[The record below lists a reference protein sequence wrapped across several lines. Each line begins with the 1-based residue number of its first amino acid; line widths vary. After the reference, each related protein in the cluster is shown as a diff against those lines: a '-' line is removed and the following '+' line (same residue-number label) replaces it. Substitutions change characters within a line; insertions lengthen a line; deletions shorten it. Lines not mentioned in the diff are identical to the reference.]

1 MWSFFSRDPVK
12 DFNYDVGEPVSVLN
26 GKSLWTLHPGKKKVN
41 GDAVSIFAFDV
52 KSADSSQLQT
62 AQAAFKRLKTLRH
75 PNILSYLDGLE
86 SDRIIYIVTE
96 SVVPLCSYLT
106 DDNKE
111 GSCNELA
118 ISWGLHQIT
127 KGVAFLNNDCSFIHN
142 NINLWSVFVDLAGE
156 WKIGGVDYLYSASGQ
171 PTVKVLP
178 TLKMY
183 DPPETT
189 GGHVWSTDMWGLG
202 CLIWEVFNGPLPR
215 SSALKSLGK
224 IPKNLVRDY
233 CQLVSA
239 NPKSRPNP
247 SAFLQN
253 CQENGNF
260 MDNSFVKTIMF
271 LEEIQ
276 IQDQAAKNKF
286 FSNLTPAIDS
296 FPQQF
301 CKHKILPQLL
311 DAFQYGNAGSAVL
324 APLFKVG
331 KLLQSEEYQ
340 KKIVPCVIKLFSSP
354 DRATRVKLLQQ
365 IEFFVEHLQTPTVN
379 DQIFPHVIQ
388 GFMDTNPVVR
398 ESTIKAMLHLAPKLN
413 YKNLNEELMKHFAR
427 LQSKDDQGGIRTNTT
442 VCLGKIAGYLN
453 PQIRQKIICSAF
465 LRALK
470 DPFPP
475 ARQAGILA
483 MAATQNYYSLSEIA
497 MRLIPAL
504 SVLTLDSNKS
514 VRDQSFKAI
523 NGFLSKLE
531 KVSENPELREEME
544 KDVTAGGSK
553 AGDISSWAGWA
564 VIGMSSLT
572 SKLYRGATTTS
583 TTTTPTVNTSPTSTP
598 ANGRPPVRAEESQ
611 ERESVPS
618 KPDIPKSNEGW
629 ESENWNEMELNLDE
643 KPKNL
648 SNVQDVTSEENKE
661 FEGWEDDENWGSL
674 EETPEASCLET
685 PSNTEGW
692 GDWGDDEFSTTLD
705 TPGLQPAS
713 SYAWEENQSEADF
726 FTSLTNV
733 RKKTTKPNVGGA
745 KSPEAPSEEI
755 RSKPSKPEGWQ
766 EDGWGNTEDWDV
778 TGSNKGSVNENERK
792 RREREER
799 KLQRQKELQ
808 EKREL
813 RKTAGALK
821 LGVKKLNLD

>member
-12 DFNYDVGEPVSVLN
+12 DFSYDVGDPINDLN
-26 GKSLWTLHPGKKKVN
+26 GKSLWTLHPGKKKTN
-41 GDAVSIFAFDV
+41 GDPVSIFAFDV
-52 KSADSSQLQT
+52 KSADSWQLQT

-86 SDRIIYIVTE
+86 TDRIIYIVTE
-96 SVVPLCSYLT
+96 SVVPLCSHIS
-106 DDNKE
+106 DDDKN
-111 GSCNELA
+111 GGCNELA
-118 ISWGLHQIT
+118 ISWGLHQVA
-127 KGVAFLNNDCSFIHN
+127 KGVAFLNNDCNFIHN
-142 NINLWSVFVDLAGE
+142 NINLWSIFVDLAGE
-156 WKIGGVDYLYSASGQ
+156 WKIGGVDYLYPANSQ
-171 PTVKVLP
+171 P
-178 TLKMY
+178 TLKSLPVLKTY
-183 DPPETT
+183 DPPDSSP
-189 GGHVWSTDMWGLG
+189 GNVWSTDMWGLG
-202 CLIWEVFNGPLPR
+202 CLIWEVFNGPLSR
-215 SSALKSLGK
+215 ASALKTLGK
-224 IPKNLVRDY
+224 IPKNLVRNY

-247 SAFLQN
+247 SAFLQS
-253 CQENGNF
+253 CKENGNF

-286 FSNLTPAIDS
+286 FTNLTPAIDS
-296 FPQQF
+296 FPQHF
-301 CKHKILPQLL
+301 SKHKILPQLL

-331 KLLQSEEYQ
+331 KLLQTEEYQ

-442 VCLGKIAGYLN
+442 VCLGKIAGYLD

-483 MAATQNYYSLSEIA
+483 MAATQNYYGLSEVA

-504 SVLTLDSNKS
+504 SVLTLDPNKS

-523 NGFLSKLE
+523 NGFLGKLE

-544 KDVTAGGSK
+544 KDVTGGISR
-553 AGDISSWAGWA
+553 AGDVSSWAGWA
-564 VIGMSSLT
+564 VVGMTSLT
-572 SKLYRGATTTS
+572 SKLYRSSTTTATASSTTNTTTTS
-583 TTTTPTVNTSPTSTP
+583 TSANGQPPMRAKQSVEPPTVTEKPEISSP
-598 ANGRPPVRAEESQ
+598 G
-611 ERESVPS
+611 
-618 KPDIPKSNEGW
+618 DGW
-629 ESENWNEMELNLDE
+629 DEMELNINHKDSTVE
-643 KPKNL
+643 
-648 SNVQDVTSEENKE
+648 DVMYGVGSEVD
-661 FEGWEDDENWGSL
+661 GWEDDDNWGSL
-674 EETPEASCLET
+674 EETQEESQLKSQ
-685 PSNTEGW
+685 SNTEGW
-692 GDWGDDEFSTTLD
+692 GDWAEDEFSATLD
-705 TPGLQPAS
+705 TPGMSPAS
-713 SYAWEENQSEADF
+713 SYAWDEPNEETDF
-726 FTSLTNV
+726 FSSLPTV
-733 RKKTTKPNVGGA
+733 KKKATKPSVVIS
-745 KSPEAPSEEI
+745 KETSVEEV
-755 RSKPSKPEGWQ
+755 RSVSSKTDSWQ
-766 EDGWGNTEDWDV
+766 EDVWDNADDWNV
-778 TGSNKGSVNENERK
+778 TSSNRGGVSDAER
-792 RREREER
+792 RRKEREDR
-799 KLQRQKELQ
+799 KVQRQKEMQ

-813 RKTAGALK
+813 RKTGGAMK
-821 LGVKKLNLD
+821 LGVKKVNMD